1 MKVAVPESYRD
12 YINERV
18 ISSVVDHLLEVP
30 DTDLPVDEWDEV
42 PAYHQA
48 WLSAQKVK
56 TDYALFLFDLWD
68 AIWKPALQEAGID
81 DELSVYEAK
90 KQCKSHQPTRANIW
104 LSRLNRLFRTSHQG
118 REVLLQTWIG
128 ADEGNGITILLALF
142 DADGEE
148 EITEQ
153 ILPSL
158 LTSSGRWQKELED
171 GFCMLNEDL
180 CPALDKD
187 ITELDVSPLRLAAQ
201 DLLKIIR

>member
-1 MKVAVPESYRD
+1 MKVLVPESYRD
-12 YINERV
+12 YINNRV
-18 ISSVVDHLLEVP
+18 VQSVVDHLLDES
-30 DTDLPVDEWDEV
+30 DTDLPVDEWYEV
-42 PAYHQA
+42 PAYYQA

-81 DELSVYEAK
+81 SEFSIYEAK
-90 KQCKSHQPTRANIW
+90 KWHKSFWPTKENLW
-104 LSRLNRLFRTSHQG
+104 QEGGLHRLFYVRYQG
-118 REVLLQTWIG
+118 KEASLHTLVGDDGGR
-128 ADEGNGITILLALF
+128 GITAWAVLH
-142 DADGEE
+142 DSEGQ

-153 ILPSL
+153 LLPPLSD
-158 LTSSGRWQKELED
+158 RWQKRLED

-187 ITELDVSPLRLAAQ
+187 ITELDVSLLKLAAQ